1 MTIET
6 IHSDQAPAAIG
17 PYSQATKAGNLIF
30 CSGQI
35 PINPTTGDVVSGDA
49 RIQTHQVMKNL
60 QAVLVAANSNLS
72 QVVKCTIYL
81 KDISDFEQVNEIY
94 GSYFN
99 PPYPARVT
107 IQAANLPK
115 NVDVEIDVIANVL

>member
-35 PINPTTGDVVSGDA
+35 PINPTTGEVVSGDA

-94 GSYFN
+94 GSYFS
-99 PPYPARVT
+99 PPFPARVT